1 MIKYYKI
8 PKWHIV
14 YAKYNQYL
22 ENRKRTAELA
32 FMFMRKHG
40 LYSGLIK
47 AGEDKKV
54 KKVGDDWVE
63 TSLPYFMISDPDP
76 LVLEHDRKILG
87 TASLVPTRDKYYPI
101 RRNSKFMEDW
111 RAILKENDNFKVLSI
126 PDLSEY
132 IILTGKVYKNA
143 HKMKEQSEKGK
154 LALNRGCATTM
165 FHKDGEDVY
174 VKVEAP
180 QTIETNGDFIECPE
194 ASKYFEEE

>member
-32 FMFMRKHG
+32 FLFMSRNR

-47 AGEDKKV
+47 AGEERKV
-54 KKVGDDWVE
+54 KKKGEEWCEV
-63 TSLPYFMISDPDP
+63 SSPYFMISDKDP
-76 LVLEHDRKILG
+76 MVLEHDRRVLG
-87 TASLVPTRDKYYPI
+87 TAALIPTKDNYYPI

-111 RAILKENDNFKVLSI
+111 MNILKENDNFKVLSI

-132 IILTGKVYKNA
+132 IILSGKVYKNA
-143 HKMKEQSEKGK
+143 HELKAQSKKRK
-154 LALNRGCATTM
+154 LALNRGAATTT

-174 VKVEAP
+174 VRIEAP
-180 QTIETNGDFIECPE
+180 QDIKTNGDFIECPE
-194 ASKYFEEE
+194 IGRAHV